1 MNDKDNKAGQNVP
14 VLSPYY
20 GEVWDYKKT
29 DPKCIQRVI
38 SSMNWN
44 DVVSNK
50 TIGEKIKSLNN
61 IVLNISNI
69 FRNFISCKIIRFNYK
84 YPNWMNPKTISSLRN
99 RSKLTQRYYCNTRDD
114 NKNLL
119 TANSNE
125 CSNMILKGK

>member
-1 MNDKDNKAGQNVP
+1 MNDKDNKAGQNMP
-14 VLSPYY
+14 VLPPYY
-20 GEVWDYKKT
+20 GEVWDYKNT

-61 IVLNISNI
+61 IVLNVSNI
-69 FRNFISCKIIRFNYK
+69 FRNFIPCKIIRFNYK

-99 RSKLTQRYYCNTRDD
+99 RSKLTQRYYCNTRGD